1 MPCSQVRER
10 ATTEKWPR
18 RTRTSARCPRAH
30 APPPPFAAWPT
41 LLMPLRRTLRTEVW
55 SPSWQDGVVEVTRS
69 DKMEVDE
76 PDVTLEVCHRHADP
90 MRAARPRRSLCCS
103 VHWHLPTLVLC
114 RA

>member
-1 MPCSQVRER
+1 MASQDSHER
-10 ATTEKWPR
+10 PVP
-18 RTRTSARCPRAH
+18 PRAH